1 MRNVIKEGFSCNSGG
16 VVVNGRG
23 VMRRKLTASE
33 RDQLA
38 VDLALRR
45 ATPALSIKQAA
56 DFVGSP
62 PHRVAAGIKREDR
75 EAAARVALIEE
86 AEAMDR
92 QIDAATT
99 AVDNLVADIESSSKP
114 RITRREFKLHER
126 VKNGILMARSVLEK
140 NRKREICTSG
150 SGAARLAAIP
160 AGESPANRG
169 VQSLL

>member
-1 MRNVIKEGFSCNSGG
+1 MVESQE
-16 VVVNGRG
+16 V
-23 VMRRKLTASE
+23 E
-33 RDQLA
+33 RVELA
-38 VDLALRR
+38 TDVALGLVTV
-45 ATPALSIKQAA
+45 TPSITQAAALVGAPLYRVEARIKQAE
-56 DFVGSP
+56 V
-62 PHRVAAGIKREDR
+62 

-86 AEAMDR
+86 AEEMDR